1 MRDLKLNI
9 KENPFLNRKKI
20 EFTLNNKIIACFI
33 KAVPYELANS
43 NIGYEVEFNEIKLVI
58 CPTKDGWIQINKKS
72 ELVSSLGNQIEQ
84 AINDINQ
91 SNIVEEEVYKNAL
104 ESRKSIL
111 NKNNHS
117 EPKKVFNV

>member
-9 KENPFLNRKKI
+9 KENPFLNGKKI
-20 EFTLNNKIIACFI
+20 EFTLNNKIIACYI
-33 KAVPYELANS
+33 KAVPYELANT

-84 AINDINQ
+84 AINDINKA
-91 SNIVEEEVYKNAL
+91 SIVEEEGYKNAL
-104 ESRKSIL
+104 ESRKNIL
-111 NKNNHS
+111 NKNNIA